1 MRFPMRLMPL
11 ILTLAL
17 AACGANGP
25 PEPPV
30 TKADGVVLSGEVSVG
45 ITTTN

>member
-1 MRFPMRLMPL
+1 MRLIPV

-30 TKADGVVLSGEVSVG
+30 AKTDGVVLSGKVSVG
-45 ITTTN
+45 VSTTN